1 MKLRDLFDISM
12 ADFYEIHNGEDF
24 VYKIDKHM
32 INTFIQDYRATIEAD
47 VNYIMPIIRQ
57 QENDVFKFSTGL
69 YVIIN

>member
-12 ADFYEIHNGEDF
+12 ADFYEIHNGEDI

-32 INTFIQDYRATIEAD
+32 INIFIQDYRATIEAD
-47 VNYIMPIIRQ
+47 VNYIMPVIRQ

>member
-12 ADFYEIHNGEDF
+12 ADFYEIHNGDLI
-24 VYKIDKHM
+24 YKIKKDK

-69 YVIIN
+69 YVRIN

>member
-1 MKLRDLFDISM
+1 MKLRDLFDIIM
-12 ADFYEIHNGEDF
+12 ADFYEIHNGEYL

-32 INTFIQDYRATIEAD
+32 INTFIQDYRGTIEAD

>member
-12 ADFYEIHNGEDF
+12 ADFYEIHNGEDI
-24 VYKIDKHM
+24 VYKIEKHM

-47 VNYIMPIIRQ
+47 VNYIMPVIRQ